1 MEKKFIPRCSQCA
14 YVNPDE
20 AVVCGMCGTHLA
32 GTYREYKKRKE
43 KGWNY
48 EKSIVRGNMDKA
60 VAYGIAVWERELFR
74 VVSLM
79 VGVSIFGFIMF
90 VLNDAFA
97 ITPGAKIIWALID
110 FYFFSVI
117 VAGSHRG
124 FIDVVRERRLEPG
137 RVIASGFADSLKVMA
152 VLIPALVFVAVLSL
166 IIYLWA
172 QMLNMADTLEGSS
185 TLTIGSVFSFLMVI
199 FLFVIILY
207 PGFVWLIVYTS
218 LAACRVIDRRAMPHT
233 AVIWAISKIARHHW
247 SFMGQVF
254 AQLFMQAIGLAIC
267 FVGLLGTIPQMGIE
281 NVAMYEW
288 IRLHGPDADEY

>member
-1 MEKKFIPRCSQCA
+1 MEKKFISRCSQCA

-20 AVVCGMCGTHLA
+20 AVVCGMCGTRLA

-48 EKSIVRGNMDKA
+48 EKSIVRGNLDKA
-60 VAYGIAVWERELFR
+60 VTYGTAVWERELFR

-79 VGVSIFGFIMF
+79 IAVSVLGFILAG
-90 VLNDAFA
+90 LNDAFA
-97 ITPGAKIIWALID
+97 ITPAAQIIWVLID

-124 FIDVVRERRLEPG
+124 FIDVIRERRLEPG

-152 VLIPALVFVAVLSL
+152 VLIPALVFIAMLSIL
-166 IIYLWA
+166 IYLWA
-172 QMLNMADTLEGSS
+172 QMLGMVDTSEGSITS
-185 TLTIGSVFSFLMVI
+185 TISSIFSFLMVV
-199 FLFVIILY
+199 FLFVIIVF
-207 PGFVWLIVYTS
+207 PGFVWLTEYIS
-218 LAACRVIDRRAMPHT
+218 LAVCRVIDRRAMPHT
-233 AVIWAISKIARHHW
+233 AFLWAISKIARHHW

-254 AQLFMQAIGLAIC
+254 AQLLMQAIGLAIC
-267 FVGLLGTIPQMGIE
+267 FVGLFGTIPQMGIQ